1 MDIGCVEIDEGRSVD
16 GCVTASDFFESFL
29 GDDVE
34 EGSPA
39 WLFGVEV
46 YDGFLR
52 RQVIQKDISVINP

>member
-1 MDIGCVEIDEGRSVD
+1 MDIWCVEIDEGRRVDRSVA
-16 GCVTASDFFESFL
+16 ASDFLESFL

-34 EGSPA
+34 EGSLA

-46 YDGFLR
+46 DDGFLR